1 MYIGRTPQIG
11 GYHKLDPITC
21 DGSTA
26 YTMQLNSSNFSP
38 ESVNHMIVS
47 VNGVIQA
54 PTTSYTISSSTIT
67 FASAL
72 TSSDTIDFIMCLGN
86 VLDIGTPSDGT
97 ISASKLATTSIT
109 GQTSEATANDADS
122 ILIYDDSATA
132 LRKMTRGNFLTGV
145 GGTNTP
151 YFYGTMLSN
160 QTLTRGTQTIL
171 TGFTNNELDSDNAFD
186 GQTFT
191 VPSGKSG
198 IYLFAVNIFASFST
212 VGNDGELIQLNYR
225 KNGSISGMPEVKHET
240 TSGSYNL
247 LRISKAY
254 SIIQNMNVGDTME
267 ITSILKDGNASGNA
281 LVAANASHFMG
292 FKLI

>member
-132 LRKMTRGNFLTGV
+132 LRKMTRANFLSGV
-145 GGTNTP
+145 GGANTP
-151 YFYGTMLSN
+151 YFSAFINGNVGIASG
-160 QTLTRGTQTIL
+160 TLTKMQFNG
-171 TGFTNNELDSDNAFD
+171 EEYDSDNAFD
-186 GQTFT
+186 STTNYRFT
-191 VPSGKSG
+191 VPVGSAGK
-198 IYLFAVNIFASFST
+198 YLIGAQFEIEYVDDAQRLEIKLF
-212 VGNDGELIQLNYR
+212 
-225 KNGSISGMPEVKHET
+225 KNGSEDQRARN
-240 TSGSYNL
+240 Y
-247 LRISKAY
+247 AY
-254 SIIQNMNVGDTME
+254 SPANVRELFVQTSALMNLAEGDYVEVYGQHNQGSTR
-267 ITSILKDGNASGNA
+267 TTYGQHSR
-281 LVAANASHFMG
+281 FWG
-292 FKLI
+292 FKLV